1 MNKYF
6 IFLEKLRRSGI
17 TNMFGAGPYLY
28 SNFPEIDSLSYA
40 NKILVDW
47 MNSYNDF
54 DYRSIP
60 DEELEE
66 Y

>member
-6 IFLEKLRRSGI
+6 IFLEKLRRTGA
-17 TNMFGAGPYLY
+17 TNMYMAAPYLV
-28 SNFPEIDSLSYA
+28 SNFHEINYPEAIR
-40 NKILVDW
+40 ILVDW